1 MITDLKYMPIF
12 RSRQQEIIVLKE
24 SDFGGKI
31 FPLIEIIKDKDR
43 KNNKKTSF
51 EIYSELVNDINAQKV
66 CIDLPVYLQINS
78 STNNEVVAFTRSVIE
93 DIDARIKFF
102 SQFAS
107 KEKVIPVISLL
118 TRKTGEINT
127 IQTQFSELKN
137 IFSNIAFRTFH
148 NTFDQDHAEITQ
160 CIRSD
165 SDFLLYDLD
174 TASITSPLLR
184 KHRANINAIN
194 AVVKVLIRSAIN
206 MDIKNIKLEH
216 GNIVADADNSL
227 VELFSNYD
235 FQAFGDYVG
244 IKKDDLTAGGTIS
257 PGFIFYDPF
266 DNMYYGYRGDI
277 KKLEE
282 FETTIDPDVLSSKI
296 VGKLM
301 EKFPRFLSNNAGYK
315 TLERISNGQ
324 ETGKSQAKFK
334 KIAME
339 HYLHCIKT
347 VIDEDS
353 QLPLSVYN

>member
-12 RSRQQEIIVLKE
+12 RARQQEIIVLKE

-66 CIDLPVYLQINS
+66 FIDLPVYLQINS

-102 SQFAS
+102 SQFAGE
-107 KEKVIPVISLL
+107 EKVIPVISSL

-127 IQTQFSELKN
+127 IQTQFGQLKN

-148 NTFDQDHAEITQ
+148 NTFDQDHTEIIH

-165 SDFLLYDLD
+165 SDFLFYDLD

-184 KHRANINAIN
+184 KHRSNINAIN

-206 MDIKNIKLEH
+206 MDIQNIKLEH
-216 GNIVADADNSL
+216 GNVVTDAENSL
-227 VELFSNYD
+227 VEFYSNYD

-244 IKKDDLTAGGTIS
+244 IKKDDLSAGGTIS

-266 DNMYYGYRGDI
+266 DNLYYGYRGAI
-277 KKLEE
+277 KRLEE
-282 FETTIDPDVLSSKI
+282 FETTIVPDVLNSKI
-296 VGKLM
+296 VGKLI
-301 EKFPRFLSNNAGYK
+301 ENFPQFLADNEGYN
-315 TLERISNGQ
+315 TLERISNHQ

-334 KIAME
+334 KISME

-353 QLPLSVYN
+353 LLPLSVNN